1 MYMLHDLDTLLI
13 FIVIL
18 ILLIFLVVFRQKK
31 NKKKHR
37 EKLSPELLSER
48 IKFFHALI
56 FPCFFLFLLW
66 FVKFIEFGLKADFSH
81 LGIYPGE
88 WKGLSG
94 IITAPLVHAD
104 LKHLIDN
111 SVPVLVLSVAIF
123 YFYREI
129 SYKIF
134 LIVYIVT
141 GFLVWIAG
149 REAYHIGASGLIY
162 GFAAFLFLS
171 GVIRKNT
178 SLLSISLLVI
188 FLYGSL
194 IWGILPYDYTISWES
209 HLMGGLTGFAMAIIY
224 RNEGPPGQIYSWEE
238 EDDQE
243 TEVSEES
250 ENEEKKDSLL
260 DL

>member
-1 MYMLHDLDTLLI
+1 MQFQNDIDFL
-13 FIVIL
+13 L
-18 ILLIFLVVFRQKK
+18 ILLIIPIILVFLLLFWKRIKR
-31 NKKKHR
+31 KKKR
-37 EKLSPELLSER
+37 KELSPELLSER
-48 IKFFHALI
+48 KKFYHALI

-66 FVKFIEFGLKADFSH
+66 FVKFIEFGLQADFAH

-88 WKGLSG
+88 WKGLTG
-94 IITAPLVHAD
+94 IITAPLIHAD
-104 LKHLIDN
+104 IKHLIDN
-111 SVPVLVLSVAIF
+111 SVPVVVLSVAIF

-134 LIVYIVT
+134 FIIYFVT

-171 GVIRKNT
+171 GILRKNT
-178 SLLSISLLVI
+178 NLLAISLLVI

-209 HLMGGLTGFAMAIIY
+209 HLMGGLTGFVMAIIY
-224 RNEGPPGQIYSWEE
+224 KNEGPPRQKYSWED
-238 EDDQE
+238 ED
-243 TEVSEES
+243 
-250 ENEEKKDSLL
+250 ENEEGDEQSTDHSLRS
-260 DL
+260 

>member
-1 MYMLHDLDTLLI
+1 MQFQNDIEFL
-13 FIVIL
+13 L
-18 ILLIFLVVFRQKK
+18 ILLIILIILISLILLSGRAVEEKK
-31 NKKKHR
+31 RK
-37 EKLSPELLSER
+37 KLSPELLSER
-48 IKFFHALI
+48 KKFIHALL

-66 FVKFIEFGLKADFSH
+66 FVKFTEFGLEADFAH
-81 LGIYPGE
+81 FGIYPSE
-88 WKGLSG
+88 LKGLPG

-104 LKHLIDN
+104 IKHLIDN

-129 SYKIF
+129 AYKIF
-134 LIVYIVT
+134 FIIYFVT

-171 GVIRKNT
+171 GVLRKNT
-178 SLLSISLLVI
+178 NLLSISLLVI

-209 HLMGGLTGFAMAIIY
+209 HLMGGLTGFFMAIIY
-224 RNEGPPGQIYSWEE
+224 KNEGPPRQKYSWED
-238 EDDQE
+238 EDED
-243 TEVSEES
+243 EVEVKVED
-250 ENEEKKDSLL
+250 NVYKDYSQ
-260 DL
+260 DP